1 MACRILGFKSPRGFG
16 LLGVGAAVAIVATS
30 PGLANGIY
38 INANT
43 DGRCVSINDPQD
55 SFAVGSPSFAQDG
68 AAHINFRNTAAECN
82 SNNKSTQTNS
92 VLFYR
97 PAGVNGVGA
106 TSLSLGGEIYVNG
119 VAMLNGLVHIPM
131 ATLQMGR
138 DTGAG
143 FKIGSTTTR
152 TVHAGDI
159 AIGGQASADGSV
171 ADGTSHGFA
180 IAIGNNSEAIGTYA
194 LGVGTAAKAR
204 GQRSTAVGP
213 STQAEGYSA
222 LAAGR
227 FAQAYGPNTTALGRN
242 AVAGIANQLTVAEGA
257 VAVGYGARARAE
269 NAIAVGRNAL
279 VEQNIRDAMAL
290 GFGATVENDFGV
302 ALGSNARTGN
312 MVAYPT
318 ATLAGTVYN
327 FAGGAPHAE
336 FSVGSLAQQ
345 RQGTNFASGRIS
357 SDSTDAIN
365 GSQLFAAF
373 SEIGKTHI
381 RVNDLETRLALLP
394 VAGNTGQTGV
404 HESIRAAIGEGAVIN
419 EAGDLVMPPI
429 TLNSLG
435 ATVDGNG
442 NAVPALQ
449 PRSLLGAI
457 AALDTEIVKNDRAI
471 GAVIDNAL
479 LWHPD
484 KKAFDAERFIPQL
497 DSDGRQLLDSEGNPM
512 MIRES
517 GKITNL
523 APATLTPESSDAV
536 TGSQLVETNDRL
548 SDLATQTDQLGEDAL
563 LWNQSVGAFDA
574 RHGTSDTSKISNI
587 ADGVLTHDAV
597 NVGQLQVVASA
608 ASTAQSA
615 ADGAKTA
622 ADQAQSTANGAQE
635 SADRALTA
643 ADRAGAQLAGLGADE
658 TVLGRIEDAGRAT
671 ASALGGG
678 ATLAPDGTMT
688 APDYRIA
695 AIDSEGRVADTP
707 GSHNNVGTAVAAL
720 DTNIGTVNDRVS
732 DLASAQANAVSYET
746 APGGGRTNAVTL
758 LGGDPSAP
766 VLLKNVADGIDAQDS
781 VNLRQLN
788 QARQDIAAQNADYAH
803 QSKVYADQADRAIL
817 DQGMAYTD
825 EIGTQVLTSSLNYT
839 DKKFSQVSQDMGALS
854 NKLDQ
859 GLGQLSSDI
868 RDVRGEARRAA
879 AIGLAAASLKFD
891 DRPGKLSLAFGGGV
905 WRGHGAAAF
914 GLGYTNENSNVRAN
928 LTATSS
934 GGHLGMGGG
943 ISFTLN

>member
-1 MACRILGFKSPRGFG
+1 
-16 LLGVGAAVAIVATS
+16 
-30 PGLANGIY
+30 
-38 INANT
+38 
-43 DGRCVSINDPQD
+43 
-55 SFAVGSPSFAQDG
+55 
-68 AAHINFRNTAAECN
+68 
-82 SNNKSTQTNS
+82 
-92 VLFYR
+92 
-97 PAGVNGVGA
+97 
-106 TSLSLGGEIYVNG
+106 
-119 VAMLNGLVHIPM
+119 
-131 ATLQMGR
+131 
-138 DTGAG
+138 
-143 FKIGSTTTR
+143 
-152 TVHAGDI
+152 
-159 AIGGQASADGSV
+159 
-171 ADGTSHGFA
+171 
-180 IAIGNNSEAIGTYA
+180 
-194 LGVGTAAKAR
+194 
-204 GQRSTAVGP
+204 
-213 STQAEGYSA
+213 
-222 LAAGR
+222 
-227 FAQAYGPNTTALGRN
+227 
-242 AVAGIANQLTVAEGA
+242 
-257 VAVGYGARARAE
+257 
-269 NAIAVGRNAL
+269 
-279 VEQNIRDAMAL
+279 
-290 GFGATVENDFGV
+290 
-302 ALGSNARTGN
+302 
-312 MVAYPT
+312 
-318 ATLAGTVYN
+318 
-327 FAGGAPHAE
+327 
-336 FSVGSLAQQ
+336 
-345 RQGTNFASGRIS
+345 
-357 SDSTDAIN
+357 
-365 GSQLFAAF
+365 
-373 SEIGKTHI
+373 
-381 RVNDLETRLALLP
+381 
-394 VAGNTGQTGV
+394 
-404 HESIRAAIGEGAVIN
+404 
-419 EAGDLVMPPI
+419 
-429 TLNSLG
+429 
-435 ATVDGNG
+435 
-442 NAVPALQ
+442 
-449 PRSLLGAI
+449 
-457 AALDTEIVKNDRAI
+457 
-471 GAVIDNAL
+471 
-479 LWHPD
+479 
-484 KKAFDAERFIPQL
+484 
-497 DSDGRQLLDSEGNPM
+497 
-512 MIRES
+512 
-517 GKITNL
+517 
-523 APATLTPESSDAV
+523 
-536 TGSQLVETNDRL
+536 
-548 SDLATQTDQLGEDAL
+548 
-563 LWNQSVGAFDA
+563 FDA

-678 ATLAPDGTMT
+678 ATLTPDGNMT